1 MCLERLHTVAYK
13 RDYWF
18 CELNTDHQIQ
28 IILCW
33 ASVKY
38 ILLSEWD
45 FYNKCYF
52 LKTFSLNKSAW
63 GFFFKLLHFDIFP
76 SSKTVISFSWWMIW
90 WVSAIPGDA
99 SSSFKIPLKSWESW
113 CCSFPHAWQLQ
124 CRIFSTSL
132 STLGMSSFPGHS
144 SLTISHMDCAG
155 MQESQCTRDSV
166 DCGKVLGTL

>member
-63 GFFFKLLHFDIFP
+63 VFFLNCYTLIFFLL
-76 SSKTVISFSWWMIW
+76 
-90 WVSAIPGDA
+90 
-99 SSSFKIPLKSWESW
+99 LR
-113 CCSFPHAWQLQ
+113 Q
-124 CRIFSTSL
+124 
-132 STLGMSSFPGHS
+132 
-144 SLTISHMDCAG
+144 
-155 MQESQCTRDSV
+155 
-166 DCGKVLGTL
+166 